1 MKIYFASPGIDTGM
15 FSINQSINQSIN
27 LLFSFW
33 DLSGIGVGIT
43 IMRKRSFQKIIEEKK
58 DERE

>member
-15 FSINQSINQSIN
+15 FSINQSINQYN

>member
-15 FSINQSINQSIN
+15 FSINQSINQYN

-43 IMRKRSFQKIIEEKK
+43 IMRKKSFQKIIEEKK